1 MATRRYLI
9 STQKYQISTLLF
21 CCYIQHKQRKIFYFT
36 GDNKGQTNEIS
47 FPDVNSLCIISQ
59 RRCFPVERFTF
70 LLTFVSCVAF
80 SKACFTNY
88 NNNLI
93 VSRDFQKLKRT
104 GTVVLHQIKN
114 KFAYATWVLH
124 VMYLITKW
132 KGLYGVG
139 SVRFDLQ

>member
-21 CCYIQHKQRKIFYFT
+21 CYYIQPKKRKIFYFT
-36 GDNKGQTNEIS
+36 GDNKGQNFIFRRQLVMHNLTTALFSCRAIHFS
-47 FPDVNSLCIISQ
+47 SYLCKL
-59 RRCFPVERFTF
+59 C
-70 LLTFVSCVAF
+70 CF
-80 SKACFTNY
+80 SKACFINY

-132 KGLYGVG
+132 KGLDGVG